1 MKRVVLDSSYALA
14 MLMDDE
20 AGPASAEEVLAA
32 HLVAPSLWNLEM
44 ANAMMSSVRRGRL
57 RQEDVRR
64 VFGVLQGL
72 DVEIV
77 PAPEVPAE
85 HWYDFSSTHGLT
97 PHDAQYLDLALQ
109 QRCAIATRD
118 PAVADAA
125 GRLGLRVL
133 A

>member
-1 MKRVVLDSSYALA
+1 VKRVVLDSSYALA

-20 AGPASAEEVLAA
+20 SGPASAEEVLAA

-44 ANAMMSSVRRGRL
+44 ANAMMSNVRRGRL
-57 RQEDVRR
+57 REEDVRR

-72 DVEIV
+72 DVEV
-77 PAPEVPAE
+77 VAAPEVPAD
-85 HWYDFSSTHGLT
+85 HWYDFSAAHGLT

-118 PAVADAA
+118 QAVADAA

-133 A
+133 T